1 MTWSDQGTAGNA
13 VTVVRSR
20 RRRQRRTTAIRTLVS
35 LLAVMNLAGCAG
47 STASPT
53 SARSADPSAARSSI
67 ATPAGSGPTRTP
79 PGSPTSALR
88 EVGTFVPTGDMKEPR
103 LSATA
108 TLLTDGRVL
117 IAGGGPSQPVDGA
130 SAVASAELYDP
141 RTGEFARTGNMT
153 MARTG
158 AAATLLTDGRVLIV
172 GGDGCPK
179 LKICPDD
186 LVEPSSGG
194 GALASAEL
202 YDPTT
207 GRFTATGSMNVP
219 REGPTATL
227 LPDGH
232 VLILNGGSRLAE
244 LFDPTTGQFR
254 RLGSLLNLSTS
265 YTATLLPNGKVL
277 VVGTNQPGIGAELF
291 DPVSG
296 SSLSVPVPL
305 PAGVASPD
313 DTDNIQIETT
323 TLLRDGRALLQIFD
337 FGALVNYLII
347 YDAETGKFAQ
357 AGTISG
363 PAGWLPQTAVLL
375 RDGRV
380 LFMGGTIEHPGG
392 VGGFEIADS
401 AGLFDPASGFHLL
414 STKMAQARWYQ
425 TATALSDGTA
435 LIAGGIVDD
444 QEGLT
449 SAELFRP

>member
-1 MTWSDQGTAGNA
+1 
-13 VTVVRSR
+13 
-20 RRRQRRTTAIRTLVS
+20 
-35 LLAVMNLAGCAG
+35 
-47 STASPT
+47 
-53 SARSADPSAARSSI
+53 
-67 ATPAGSGPTRTP
+67 
-79 PGSPTSALR
+79 
-88 EVGTFVPTGDMKEPR
+88 
-103 LSATA
+103 
-108 TLLTDGRVL
+108 
-117 IAGGGPSQPVDGA
+117 
-130 SAVASAELYDP
+130 
-141 RTGEFARTGNMT
+141 MT

-207 GRFTATGSMNVP
+207 GKFTATGSMNVP

-244 LFDPTTGQFR
+244 SFDPTTGQFT
-254 RLGSLLNLSTS
+254 RLGSLLNLSTC

-291 DPVSG
+291 DPAGGDSVAVS
-296 SSLSVPVPL
+296 LPL
-305 PAGVASPD
+305 PAGAASAD
-313 DTDNIQIETT
+313 DTDNIQIETAT
-323 TLLRDGRALLQIFD
+323 RLGDGRALVQIFD

-347 YDAETGKFAQ
+347 YDSATGKFAQ

-375 RDGRV
+375 RDGHV
-380 LFMGGTIEHPGG
+380 LFMGGTIEYPGG
-392 VGGFEIADS
+392 VGGFDIADS
-401 AGLFDPASGFHLL
+401 AGLFDPVSGFHLL
-414 STKMAQARWYQ
+414 SMKMTQARWDQ

-435 LIAGGIVDD
+435 LIAGGINDD
-444 QEGLT
+444 QDGLT